1 MWIPYCLVRSYI
13 ISLYYYYSLNNT
25 HTTHSIWDG
34 SGQEATVEAQT
45 AIPPIIATETESG
58 SQEAEVLTTVYAPMT
73 AETEFMLRTAA
84 ATTTVSSTTTSS
96 GSGGSTPQVTPPPT
110 PNPTSNPTPNPVAP
124 PPTTNSGQTNPQSSG
139 FTPST
144 WAPVTPAPTDQPAT
158 NEPTVSPTTNE
169 PSVSPTTNEP
179 TTGTPTI
186 AVTDAMTA
194 QPQVQ
199 VQAQNTV
206 VVNSGVSGSTITPP
220 PTKDPTQKPTAVS
233 SIYLLSYR
241 VCLIGFA
248 Y

>member
-1 MWIPYCLVRSYI
+1 M
-13 ISLYYYYSLNNT
+13 
-25 HTTHSIWDG
+25 WDG

-96 GSGGSTPQVTPPPT
+96 GSGSTPQVTPPPT
-110 PNPTSNPTPNPVAP
+110 PNPTSNPTPNPTAP
-124 PPTTNSGQTNPQSSG
+124 APTTNSGQTNPQSSG

-169 PSVSPTTNEP
+169 PSVSPTTQEP

-206 VVNSGVSGSTITPP
+206 VVNSGVSGSAITPP
-220 PTKDPTQKPTAVS
+220 PTKDPTQQPTPVS
-233 SIYLLSYR
+233 MKLFCTLC
-241 VCLIGFA
+241 VCLILIVGILYSRA
-248 Y
+248 S